1 MRINHFPVLVLQS
14 EFLNQKITGLKISD
28 IYTQE
33 KNKLVLELNNG
44 SYLEF
49 SIEKNYEYLVLR
61 EGIKKSNKNVVSL
74 FEEIY
79 NEEIKS
85 VSVLNDDRF
94 ICLYLSNGYKIIFK
108 FFTNKAN
115 CYLLKDNLIINVY
128 KTEPEVLNS
137 SIKIFI
143 NEYNKNNFDE
153 IDKPQGF
160 FLHTGN
166 KIKISFV
173 RELKENEE
181 YENINELLI
190 NYIKFNKKF
199 ERENELKNR
208 NLKIY
213 NDKIKKLKSK
223 IENLQIQ
230 LQKSKTSDDF
240 MNKGNLILS
249 NIYAIKKGD
258 AEFIAN
264 DITIKLN
271 TELTP
276 AENAA
281 KYFEKYKNLKKSSGI
296 LSEKIN
302 NAKSELRK
310 VESELL
316 KFSEGLKMNSNSEFK
331 KMEKKIKSEDKKD
344 ETSKFRKFVI
354 DESNEVWVG
363 KDSVSND
370 LLTMKYTH
378 PEDLWFH
385 VRGASGSH
393 TILKRTNKKENPAKH
408 IIEIAASIA
417 AYYSKARNG
426 KNIPVA
432 YCEKKFVKKKK
443 GFKSGSVIMEREKVV
458 FVNPKIPD

>member
-14 EFLNQKITGLKISD
+14 EFLNQKINGLKISD

-33 KNKLVLELNNG
+33 KNKLILEFNNG

-49 SIEKNYEYLVLR
+49 SIEKNYEYLILKD
-61 EGIKKSNKNVVSL
+61 GIKKSNKNVVSL

-79 NEEIKS
+79 NQEIKS
-85 VSVLNDDRF
+85 VSVLNDDRL
-94 ICLYLSNGYKIIFK
+94 ICLYLSNEYKIIFK

-115 CYLLKDNLIINVY
+115 CYLLRDNLIIKAY
-128 KTEPEVLNS
+128 KTEPEILNS

-143 NEYNKNNFDE
+143 NEDNKNNFE
-153 IDKPQGF
+153 EFNKPQGF
-160 FLHTGN
+160 FLLAGN

-173 RELKENEE
+173 RESNLIDE

-199 ERENELKNR
+199 ERENELKNS

-213 NDKIKKLKSK
+213 NDKIKKLKTK

-230 LQKSKTSDDF
+230 LQKSKTSDEL
-240 MNKGNLILS
+240 MNKGNLILT
-249 NIYAIKKGD
+249 NICAINKGD
-258 AEFIAN
+258 TEFIAD
-264 DITIKLN
+264 DINIKLN

-296 LSEKIN
+296 LTDKIN
-302 NAKSELRK
+302 IAKSELK
-310 VESELL
+310 KMESEYL
-316 KFSEGLKMNSNSEFK
+316 KFSEGLKMNSISEIK
-331 KMEKKIKSEDKKD
+331 KMEKKIKNENKKD
-344 ETSKFRKFVI
+344 ETSKFRKFII

-458 FVNPKIPD
+458 FVNPKIPE